1 YEPFLER
8 TLRINVRPVVI
19 KKREEWPDGMRGRF
33 HEWVTSQRKHHR
45 DKPARSLEDS
55 DKYDDEIATQFMR
68 GQLRG
73 YKGDE
78 HEDPSETIGLEGSR
92 HGGADGSEIVHIY
105 ELYWADLSNLKK
117 NLFKIVAELY
127 QILLHLPSLG
137 AHVVDAEAAHH
148 TNTAWTRFR
157 QMHSRAV

>member
-1 YEPFLER
+1 MSLPNQDPGTRSIARRVAVIAVHGVGNQAPFASARAIGDLLQNQNIEDAAIPREIAASSRVPDSEDPQYEPFLER

-68 GQLRG
+68 GQLSG

-78 HEDPSETIGLEGSR
+78 PEDTYETIR
-92 HGGADGSEIVHIY
+92 
-105 ELYWADLSNLKK
+105 
-117 NLFKIVAELY
+117 
-127 QILLHLPSLG
+127 
-137 AHVVDAEAAHH
+137 
-148 TNTAWTRFR
+148 
-157 QMHSRAV
+157 